1 LAGAGALIALTGF
14 ALGAAAAAVSVVL
27 AFLAADFDAA
37 VEVFAKASPGMAAKD
52 VATAID
58 TATDIA
64 VRSATPCI
72 TFSGENIS
80 VFISVLFW
88 GGERV
93 PQV

>member
-1 LAGAGALIALTGF
+1 
-14 ALGAAAAAVSVVL
+14 
-27 AFLAADFDAA
+27 
-37 VEVFAKASPGMAAKD
+37 MAAKD

-88 GGERV
+88 AAGEYRKCSKAAKFK
-93 PQV
+93 QY